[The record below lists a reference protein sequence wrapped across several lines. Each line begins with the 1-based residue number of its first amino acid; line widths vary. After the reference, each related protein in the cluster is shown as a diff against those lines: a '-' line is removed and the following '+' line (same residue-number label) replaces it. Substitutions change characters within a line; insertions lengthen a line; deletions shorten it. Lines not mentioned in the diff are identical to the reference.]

1 LISSKQENYP
11 DFIDHV
17 ITFDSKRDQNSHPYQ
32 LQFIASLIAQEYA
45 RRI

>member
-1 LISSKQENYP
+1 MISSKQESYP

-17 ITFDSKRDQNSHPYQ
+17 ITFDSKQDQNSHPYQ